1 MEDTYKHLDNF
12 VKEITCPVL
21 WRIFFFIDLFLWKN
35 STSDEYKTFSA
46 SICNFNWRVGWQMST
61 AVKWWN
67 PEGMLNSRQNELT
80 KIFWNFFTQT
90 FFLDSGATLF
100 TCGPALFWADCW
112 AECFFSVKTPAR
124 LFWPTQQLEWR
135 QEFYDFLKNERS
147 KAIS

>member
-35 STSDEYKTFSA
+35 SSSDEYKTFSA

-67 PEGMLNSRQNELT
+67 PEGMLNSRQNEPT
-80 KIFWNFFTQT
+80 KIFCNFFTQ
-90 FFLDSGATLF
+90 
-100 TCGPALFWADCW
+100 
-112 AECFFSVKTPAR
+112 R
-124 LFWPTQQLEWR
+124 LFFWTVALLCLRVGLRFSELTTGLSAFFPWKR
-135 QEFYDFLKNERS
+135 QPAFSGQRNSWNGDKNFT
-147 KAIS
+147 IF